1 MKQIFVILY
10 FEIKQLIMVL
20 ITGSTGHLGKAVI
33 GNLLKSGMP
42 SKNIAGFAR
51 NREKAGSLKELGI
64 GIRMGNYDDQASLEK
79 AFKDLEGLL
88 FISGSEVEKRDKQHD
103 NIINA
108 AVKMKVPHII
118 YTSFERKND
127 ETNSPVGFITRTHIQ
142 TERKI
147 RETGIPYTF
156 LRNALYAE
164 GLPMLLGEKVRENG
178 IYLPAGNGR
187 VPFASIADL
196 AEATAN
202 VVSGTGHKNKSYH
215 TVNIHQYSF
224 YEIASILSEITG
236 KNIKYFCPSHEEF
249 TETMKKSGVPE
260 NVISAVL
267 AWGEGI
273 KQGYFESEHS
283 DLEMLLGRKPTDL
296 KTILSGKY

>member
-1 MKQIFVILY
+1 MI
-10 FEIKQLIMVL
+10 L

-33 GNLLKSGMP
+33 ASLLKNGMP
-42 SKNIAGFAR
+42 SGNIAGFAR
-51 NREKAGSLKELGI
+51 NRQKARSLGDLGI
-64 GIRMGNYDDQASLEK
+64 EIRLGNYDDKVSLEK
-79 AFKDLEGLL
+79 AFKELEGLL
-88 FISGSEVEKRDKQHD
+88 LISGSEVDKRDKQHD

-108 AVKMKVPHII
+108 AVKMKVPHIL

-127 ETNSPVGFITRTHIQ
+127 ETNSPVGFITRTHIE

-164 GLPMLLGEKVRENG
+164 GLPMLLGDKVLETG

-187 VPFASIADL
+187 VPFASIADM

-202 VVSGTGHKNKSYH
+202 VVAGTGHKNKSYH

-224 YEIASILSEITG
+224 YEIAAILSEITG
-236 KNIKYFCPSHEEF
+236 KNVKYFCPSPEEF
-249 TETMKKSGVPE
+249 TETMKKAGVPD
-260 NVISAVL
+260 NVVSAVL

-273 KQGYFESEHS
+273 KQGYFESEQS

-296 KTILSGKY
+296 KTILSSSY

>member
-1 MKQIFVILY
+1 MI
-10 FEIKQLIMVL
+10 L
-20 ITGSTGHLGKAVI
+20 ITGSTGHLGRAI
-33 GNLLKSGMP
+33 ISNLLKNGMP
-42 SKNIAGFAR
+42 SRSISGFAR
-51 NREKAGSLKELGI
+51 NREKAENLKELGI
-64 GIRMGNYDDQASLEK
+64 VIKMGNYDDQDSLEK

-88 FISGSEVEKRDKQHD
+88 FISGSEIEKRDKQHD

-108 AVKMKVPHII
+108 AVKMKVPHIL

-127 ETNSPVGFITRTHIQ
+127 KTNSQVGFITRTHIL
-142 TERKI
+142 TEKKI

-164 GLPMLLGEKVRENG
+164 GLPMLLGDKVLDNG

-187 VPFASIADL
+187 VPFASVADL

-202 VVSGTGHKNKSYH
+202 IVAGTGHKNKSYH

-236 KNIKYFCPSHEEF
+236 KNVKYFCPSPEEF
-249 TETMKKSGVPE
+249 TETMKKAGVPDK
-260 NVISAVL
+260 VISAVL

-283 DLEMLLGRKPTDL
+283 DLEQLLGHKPADL
-296 KTILSGKY
+296 KTILSKIY